1 MNELTRLEY
10 TTASLILAQVID
22 IMEQH
27 HEPQDVEA
35 AIQAVFVRAL
45 ELTAQRPIKPIE
57 ELFL

>member
-10 TTASLILAQVID
+10 TTASMLLAQVID

-27 HEPQDVEA
+27 HEPEDVEA
-35 AIQAVFVRAL
+35 AIQGVLVRTL
-45 ELTAQRPIKPIE
+45 EMASQKPIKPIE